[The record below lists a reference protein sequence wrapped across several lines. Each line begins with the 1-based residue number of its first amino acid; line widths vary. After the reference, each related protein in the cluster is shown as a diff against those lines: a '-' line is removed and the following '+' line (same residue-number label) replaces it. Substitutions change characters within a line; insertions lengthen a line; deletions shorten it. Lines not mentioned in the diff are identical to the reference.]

1 MSSKLLRA
9 TTTPLASIFGSGF
22 LVMVPILHGAVGP
35 YALPAIAGVC
45 GVAYAVGWVIRH
57 NIGSVE
63 PGLENGTAASGTLAL
78 ERVSDVAIVIAYVI
92 SVCLYLRILSS
103 FLLGG
108 LGVDSVLHEKM
119 LTSGVIAVIGV
130 VGIVRGLG
138 ALERLESWAL
148 WVTLVIIAAMIV
160 GFGWHDAGLLSDGGI
175 RLPAVPSKGLGA
187 MLAILGG
194 TLITVQGF
202 ETSRYM
208 EEEYDAETRIR
219 SCRLAQIIATCV
231 YLLFVALATP
241 LMVYLSGPVRDD
253 ALISLAGRASFLL
266 PVPLVAAAVLS
277 QFSAAVAD
285 TLGGEGNM
293 VEASRG
299 RISHRA
305 AYALIAGGALV
316 LAWSASTLE
325 IVALASRAFAFYYMA
340 QCLVGFSAASG
351 TLRRSAML
359 LIALLMLAVT
369 LFASPVG

>member
-1 MSSKLLRA
+1 MNSRLFKA

-35 YALPAIAGVC
+35 WALPAIAAVC
-45 GVAYAVGWVIRH
+45 AAAYAVGWVIRH
-57 NIGSVE
+57 NIRVVE
-63 PGLENGTAASGTLAL
+63 PRLESQRASTGTLTL
-78 ERVSDVAIVIAYVI
+78 ERVSDVALVIAYVI
-92 SVCLYLRILSS
+92 SVCLYLRILSA

-108 LGVDSVLHEKM
+108 LGVDSVLHEKI
-119 LTSGVIAVIGV
+119 LTSGVIAIIGV
-130 VGIVRGLG
+130 VGVIRGLG

-148 WVTLVIIAAMIV
+148 WVTMVIIAAMIV
-160 GFGWHDAGLLSDGGI
+160 GFGWHDASLIFNGGI
-175 RLPAVPSKGLGA
+175 RLPAVPSKGLGT

-208 EEEYDAETRIR
+208 EEEYDAKTRIR
-219 SCRLAQIIATCV
+219 SCRLAQLIATGV
-231 YLLFVALATP
+231 YLVFVALATP

-266 PVPLVAAAVLS
+266 PIPLVAAAVLS

-299 RISHRA
+299 RVSHRM
-305 AYALIAGGALV
+305 AYSLIALGAVALT
-316 LAWSASTLE
+316 WSASTLE

-340 QCLVGFSAASG
+340 QCLVGFSAGSG
-351 TLRRSAML
+351 AMRRTAML
-359 LIALLMLAVT
+359 LIGLLMLAVT